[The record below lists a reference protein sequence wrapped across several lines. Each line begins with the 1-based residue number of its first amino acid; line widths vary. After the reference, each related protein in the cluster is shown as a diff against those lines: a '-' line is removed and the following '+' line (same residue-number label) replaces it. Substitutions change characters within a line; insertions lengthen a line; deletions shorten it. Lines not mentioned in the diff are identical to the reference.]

1 MTEEITIEY
10 IAPPEIGDLFLRF
23 PDEASASQAL
33 EGYVGSVDIIGE
45 IEGATGWHVNT
56 RGEMPLEL
64 AAFSVN
70 PEPTTPIRVWA

>member
-1 MTEEITIEY
+1 MTNEVYEEIQY
-10 IAPPEIGDLFLRF
+10 GDLFLKF

-33 EGYVGSVDIIGE
+33 EGYAGSVDIIGE
-45 IEGATGWHVNT
+45 IEGVDGWHVNT

-64 AAFSVN
+64 EAFSVN